1 MRSIT
6 DMDLDMSSFYSNPQK
21 FFDMMAQ
28 AHPNLPVPPSFPSAA
43 EIRNKST
50 AYSKEIF
57 NSWTTLRDILARRE
71 EVIRKRWMNKRKEQR
86 KKILLAAWPDM
97 PEQHR
102 PDFYELE
109 KTGSRGRSRNI
120 EAFKYPYVNQ
130 EDLLQGR
137 ALLLFL
143 NSRGRNPPHSF
154 AHADLDATHV
164 GQTSKMIVPVF
175 LNQYT
180 MYIAGESDPDSYG
193 RLVSWDDDDDA
204 FMLHQ
209 NCLQFQ
215 PGTGLLVLEIQSKIY
230 SFLLECCYQL
240 FHDVPRDELA
250 SLQLPEQP
258 EPPPIVASETSY
270 AQLSSVAAEAPYR
283 LPAKLDTR
291 RLVLLVEAKR
301 AAAEDLVWDLRED
314 PGYFASVAIDQAQHR
329 QESLLDVW
337 GQRHPHDDDEV
348 FWNRVIRSV
357 PVEAYM
363 SFLSW
368 DVLYNYAVSLDDAFK
383 SAGTLNHDQPL
394 PEKLETAL
402 VELCFAAEMIS
413 KGLIGELKSSVP
425 ASSPM
430 RERFVREPQQPGTAV
445 IQIKTKQGVGKDPL
459 LQLFSM
465 LWDADKVFLTQ
476 LPNLVDE
483 LQRCVDHDPGQKGR
497 TSSCVAG
504 YFSDLAL
511 IAQLVRQVKTFFPWA
526 AGLEIEMGPENRGPG
541 YAKATEDA
549 ATVYQFFRED
559 LAPNLARIVVPLSRH
574 LQYPTERVHNV
585 TNVNACRQAEN
596 QLDRLWKVVDAHFRK
611 YTDKTLHEI
620 FLSRDVKAREIHRTP
635 EWTPPPQVPQ
645 PPNKE
650 KENEALSDS
659 FSRLN
664 VEPDRPGKFKGP
676 EVSRASKFKT
686 RGPSHPPDSSD
697 ATPPVP
703 DDPTS
708 FSTPPFPVFTLPR
721 RAYRVF
727 ASLFPTPSNSS
738 QGGEIS
744 WIDFL
749 HAMTRIGFAAEKLYG
764 SVWQFTPPDG
774 LDWENTNTRGIH
786 IHEPHPAPKMGLG
799 TARRIGRRLG
809 RRYGL
814 SAERFAL
821 A

>member
-1 MRSIT
+1 MT
-6 DMDLDMSSFYSNPQK
+6 DMDPNMSSFYSKPQA

-28 AHPNLPVPPSFPSAA
+28 ANPNLPVPPSFPSPA
-43 EIRNKST
+43 EIRNKSR

-57 NSWTTLRDILARRE
+57 NSWTNLRNVLARRE
-71 EVIRKRWMNKRKEQR
+71 EVIRKRWMNKKKEQR
-86 KKILLAAWPDM
+86 KKILLAAWPGM
-97 PEQHR
+97 PERHR
-102 PDFYELE
+102 PDFYELQ
-109 KTGSRGRSRNI
+109 KTGSRAASKNI

-164 GQTSKMIVPVF
+164 GQTSKMIIPVF
-175 LNQYT
+175 LNEYT

-204 FMLHQ
+204 FMLMH

-230 SFLLECCYQL
+230 SFLLECCYQM
-240 FHDVPRDELA
+240 FHDVPRDELV
-250 SLQLPEQP
+250 SLQLPKQP
-258 EPPPIVASETSY
+258 EPPPIVASGTSY

-283 LPAKLDTR
+283 LPAKLDTH

-301 AAAEDLVWDLRED
+301 AAAEDHVWDLRED
-314 PGYFASVAIDQAQHR
+314 PGYFASVAVDQAQHR
-329 QESLLDVW
+329 MESLLDSDKRYTGRCLHVLSRL
-337 GQRHPHDDDEV
+337 G
-348 FWNRVIRSV
+348 S
-357 PVEAYM
+357 AYK
-363 SFLSW
+363 
-368 DVLYNYAVSLDDAFK
+368 YAVSLDDAFT
-383 SAGTLNHDQPL
+383 SAGALDHDQPL
-394 PEKLETAL
+394 PEKLQTAL
-402 VELCFAAEMIS
+402 VELCFAAEMTS
-413 KGLIGELKSSVP
+413 NGLIGELKSSVP
-425 ASSPM
+425 ASPPM

-445 IQIKTKQGVGKDPL
+445 IQAKTKQGVGKDPL
-459 LQLFSM
+459 LQLFTM
-465 LWDADKVFLTQ
+465 LWDADQVFLTQ

-483 LQRCVDHDPGQKGR
+483 LQRCVDHDPSQKGR
-497 TSSCVAG
+497 MSSCVAG

-526 AGLEIEMGPENRGPG
+526 AGLELEMSPESRSPG
-541 YAKATEDA
+541 YAKAMEDA
-549 ATVYQFFRED
+549 ATVYRFLRED
-559 LAPNLARIVVPLSRH
+559 ITPNLARNVVPLSRH
-574 LQYPTERVHNV
+574 LQYPITKAHNV
-585 TNVNACRQAEN
+585 ANVNACRQAED
-596 QLDRLWKVVDAHFRK
+596 QLDRLWKIIDAHFRK
-611 YTDKTLHEI
+611 HTDKTLHEI
-620 FLSRDVKAREIHRTP
+620 FLSHNVKAREIRRTP
-635 EWTPPPQVPQ
+635 EWTPPPKVSQ
-645 PPNKE
+645 PANKE
-650 KENEALSDS
+650 KENEAFSDS

-664 VEPDRPGKFKGP
+664 IEPDKPGKFKGP

-697 ATPPVP
+697 ATQPVP
-703 DDPTS
+703 DDP
-708 FSTPPFPVFTLPR
+708 TPPFPVFTLPR
-721 RAYRVF
+721 RAYKVF
-727 ASLFPTPSNSS
+727 ASLFPTPSNPS

-744 WIDFL
+744 WTDFL
-749 HAMTRIGFAAEKLYG
+749 HAMTSIGFAAEKLYG

-786 IHEPHPAPKMGLG
+786 IHEPHPVPKMGLG
-799 TARRIGRRLG
+799 AARRVGRRLG

>member
-1 MRSIT
+1 MHNMASI
-6 DMDLDMSSFYSNPQK
+6 YSNPQE
-21 FFDMMAQ
+21 FFAMMAR
-28 AHPNLPVPPSFPSAA
+28 ANPNLPVPPSFPSPA
-43 EIRNKST
+43 EVRNKST

-71 EVIRKRWMNKRKEQR
+71 EVLRKRWMNKRKEQR
-86 KKILLAAWPDM
+86 QKILLAAWPGM
-97 PEQHR
+97 PERHR
-102 PDFYELE
+102 PDFHELE
-109 KTGSRGRSRNI
+109 KTGSRAASRNV
-120 EAFKYPYVNQ
+120 EAFKYPHVNQ

-143 NSRGRNPPHSF
+143 NSRGRNPPHTF

-175 LNQYT
+175 LNEHT
-180 MYIAGESDPDSYG
+180 MYIAGESDPDGYG

-204 FMLHQ
+204 FMLQQ

-215 PGTGLLVLEIQSKIY
+215 PGTGLLVLEVQSKIY
-230 SFLLECCYQL
+230 SFLLECCYQI

-258 EPPPIVASETSY
+258 EPAPIVASSGTSY
-270 AQLSSVAAEAPYR
+270 AQLSSVAAEASYR
-283 LPAKLDTR
+283 LPAKLDTH

-301 AAAEDLVWDLRED
+301 AAAEDHVWDLRED
-314 PGYFASVAIDQAQHR
+314 PGYFASVAVDQAQHR
-329 QESLLDVW
+329 QESLLDTR
-337 GQRHPHDDDEV
+337 GQRHPHHDDEV

-357 PVEAYM
+357 PIEAYM

-368 DVLYNYAVSLDDAFK
+368 DLLYNYAVRLDDAFQ
-383 SAGTLNHDQPL
+383 SAGPLDHDQPL
-394 PEKLETAL
+394 PEKLEAAL
-402 VELCFAAEMIS
+402 VDLCFAAEMVS
-413 KGLIGELKSSVP
+413 QGLIGELKSSVP
-425 ASSPM
+425 ASSPV

-445 IQIKTKQGVGKDPL
+445 IRTKTKQAVGKDPL
-459 LQLFSM
+459 LQLFTM

-497 TSSCVAG
+497 MSSCVAG

-511 IAQLVRQVKTFFPWA
+511 IAQIVRQVKTFFPWA
-526 AGLEIEMGPENRGPG
+526 AGLEIEMSPEKRSPG

-549 ATVYQFFRED
+549 ATVYRLFRED
-559 LAPNLARIVVPLSRH
+559 ITPDLARIVVPLSRH
-574 LQYPTERVHNV
+574 LKYPIERAHNES
-585 TNVNACRQAEN
+585 NVDACRQAED

-611 YTDKTLHEI
+611 HTHKTLHEM
-620 FLSRDVKAREIHRTP
+620 FLGRGVKAREIHRTP
-635 EWTPPPQVPQ
+635 EWTPPPKVS
-645 PPNKE
+645 PPANKE
-650 KENEALSDS
+650 KENEAPSDS
-659 FSRLN
+659 FSRLDI
-664 VEPDRPGKFKGP
+664 EPDKPGKLKEPPVF
-676 EVSRASKFKT
+676 RASKIKT
-686 RGPSHPPDSSD
+686 RGLSHPDSSD

-708 FSTPPFPVFTLPR
+708 FSTPPLPVFTLPR
-721 RAYRVF
+721 RAYKVF
-727 ASLFPTPSNSS
+727 ASLFPTPSNPS
-738 QGGEIS
+738 QGGEIH
-744 WIDFL
+744 WTDFL
-749 HAMTRIGFAAEKLYG
+749 HAMTSIGFAAEKLYG

-774 LDWENTNTRGIH
+774 LDGETTNTRGIH

-799 TARRIGRRLG
+799 TARRVGRRLG

-814 SAERFAL
+814 DAERFAL